1 MHPYVHT
8 YRLTLAFAVFALLA
22 FVASPLQTAAQS
34 HNMAGMAAS
43 STQNSGPVVDIV
55 RDPAQVPPSVGDRP
69 ATTVKVE
76 LVAKEVVGVLDPASG
91 TTYRYWTFNG
101 KVPGPMLRV
110 RQGDMVQV
118 TVRND
123 PSSHMVHSVDF
134 HAALGPGGGA
144 ALSQVVPGQEKT
156 FTFQATTPG
165 LYVYHCGTPMIGDHI
180 ANGMYGLILVEPAGG
195 MPHVDHEF
203 YVMQGEIYTA
213 APKGKPGLQAF
224 SEAKLLQES
233 AEYFVFNGAVD
244 ALTKEHPLKANAG
257 ETVRLFFGDA
267 GPNATSSFHVVGQI
281 FTKDFQ
287 LGSLT
292 SPAVNG
298 VQTASIPAGG
308 AAILELKTTTA
319 GQFAFMDHAMARMAK
334 GLMGVLQVQGEQNA
348 ELMHE
353 GPASPAAG
361 AQPAAAAPTAEII
374 APGDMDPAAASSEA
388 SAVPAK
394 QSMDDMAGMDS
405 MPGMQSNP
413 TGVSAKKNDSMH
425 GMGCM
430 KGMHAN
436 HPAQAAREAQPAET
450 AAPTINVAEPQP
462 SPTTAKTQGG
472 AQLDGCLTLNG
483 GSPRLA
489 LFHSRQ
495 SYALEPR
502 PMLLTESPLALAQN
516 DHALVH
522 VMGRFDTATG
532 NSRFIVDS
540 VEQLAAS
547 CDTKLSLARLRGAAS
562 AARVVKAAAV
572 STGAVEIGMKDMTF
586 DKSEIVVN
594 VGQQVIWTN
603 STSAIHNVV
612 ADPAL
617 AVVADDVHLP
627 KGAAIFNS
635 GYLQAGQT
643 FSHTFTVPGVYR
655 YVCTLHEAAGMKGV
669 IIVKGEN
676 VLHMAQAQVPP
687 SREPQS
693 R

>member
-1 MHPYVHT
+1 MHPYIHN
-8 YRLTLAFAVFALLA
+8 YRFSLAFVMFALLA
-22 FVASPLQTAAQS
+22 FVASPVQTTAQS
-34 HNMAGMAAS
+34 HNMAAMAAS
-43 STQNSGPVVDIV
+43 SNQNSGPVVDIV
-55 RDPAQVPPSVGDRP
+55 RDPAQVPPSVGDRA

-76 LVAKEVVGVLDPASG
+76 LVAKEVIGVLDPASG

-110 RQGDMVQV
+110 RQGDNVQV

-123 PSSHMVHSVDF
+123 PSSKMVHSVDF

-203 YVMQGEIYTA
+203 YVMQGEIYTV

-257 ETVRLFFGDA
+257 ETVRILFGDA

-292 SPAVNG
+292 SPPVNG

-334 GLMGVLQVQGEQNA
+334 GLMGVLQVQGDQNA

-353 GPASPAAG
+353 GPASPDTEG
-361 AQPAAAAPTAEII
+361 QRGAAPTAEII
-374 APGDMDPAAASSEA
+374 APADMDPAAASSDSA
-388 SAVPAK
+388 AVPVSQNMGATAGMDSTPTAVPAK
-394 QSMDDMAGMDS
+394 D
-405 MPGMQSNP
+405 
-413 TGVSAKKNDSMH
+413 KDSMH

-430 KGMHAN
+430 HGMHTSHA
-436 HPAQAAREAQPAET
+436 AQMKREAQPAESAT
-450 AAPTINVAEPQP
+450 PNASIAERQA
-462 SPTTAKTQGG
+462 SPTTPRAQGG
-472 AQLDGCLTLNG
+472 AQLYGCLTLNG
-483 GSPRLA
+483 GSPRIT

-502 PMLLTESPLALAQN
+502 PMLLTESPLALAKN

-522 VMGRFDTATG
+522 VTGHLESATG
-532 NSRFIVDS
+532 NSRFIVES
-540 VEQLAAS
+540 VEQLAS
-547 CDTKLSLARLRGAAS
+547 RCDTKMSLGQLRGAAS

-586 DKSEIVVN
+586 DKPEIVVN

-617 AVVADDVHLP
+617 ALVADDVHLP
-627 KGAAIFNS
+627 KGAASFNS
-635 GYLQAGQT
+635 GYMQAGQT

-655 YVCTLHEAAGMKGV
+655 YVCTLHETAGMKGV

-676 VLHMAQAQVPP
+676 VTHVAQARV
-687 SREPQS
+687 SASHEPQP

>member
-1 MHPYVHT
+1 MHPYIHT
-8 YRLTLAFAVFALLA
+8 YRLSLAFVIFALLA
-22 FVASPLQTAAQS
+22 FVTSPVQTAAQS
-34 HNMAGMAAS
+34 HNMAAMAAS
-43 STQNSGPVVDIV
+43 PAQNSGPVVDIV
-55 RDPAQVPPSVGDRP
+55 RDPAQVPPGVGDRA

-76 LVAKEVVGVLDPASG
+76 LLAKEVVGVLDPASG
-91 TTYRYWTFNG
+91 TTYRYCTFNG

-110 RQGDMVQV
+110 RQGDNVQV

-123 PSSHMVHSVDF
+123 PTSKMVHSVDF

-257 ETVRLFFGDA
+257 ETVRLFVGDA

-292 SPAVNG
+292 SPAING

-334 GLMGVLQVQGEQNA
+334 GLMGVLQVQGDQNA

-353 GPASPAAG
+353 GPATSPAA
-361 AQPAAAAPTAEII
+361 AQPVAPAPTAEII
-374 APGDMDPAAASSEA
+374 APGDMDPAAPSSEA
-388 SAVPAK
+388 AAVPGSQGMA
-394 QSMDDMAGMDS
+394 DMAGMDS
-405 MPGMQSNP
+405 MAGMDP
-413 TGVSAKKNDSMH
+413 TPTAVAEKSNDSMH

-436 HPAQAAREAQPAET
+436 HTKQATHADQPAET
-450 AAPTINVAEPQP
+450 SAPVKSAAEPQP
-462 SPTTAKTQGG
+462 APTSRTQGG
-472 AQLDGCLTLNG
+472 AQLDGCLTLDG
-483 GSPRLA
+483 GSPRLT

-502 PMLLTESPLALAQN
+502 PMLLTESPLALAEN
-516 DHALVH
+516 DHSLVH
-522 VMGRFDTATG
+522 VTGHLDSAAG

-540 VEQLAAS
+540 VEQLAS
-547 CDTKLSLARLRGAAS
+547 TCDTKLSLAQLRGAAS

-586 DKSEIVVN
+586 DKPEIVVN
-594 VGQQVIWTN
+594 VGQQVVWTN

-617 AVVADDVHLP
+617 ALVADDIHLP
-627 KGAAIFNS
+627 KGAATFNS
-635 GYLQAGQT
+635 GYMQAGQS

-655 YVCTLHEAAGMKGV
+655 YVCTLHETAGMKGV
-669 IIVKGEN
+669 
-676 VLHMAQAQVPP
+676 
-687 SREPQS
+687 
-693 R
+693 